1 MLTPLDIRDKTFNVK
16 MRGYDQDQVNDFLD
30 QIIADYEAVLK
41 EKDSMAEEL
50 KTTKEQVKHYEGM
63 KDAMNQSIIVAQEAA
78 DRVRSAAEAEAAE
91 VRQQAQDDAESVL
104 NDAHAKS
111 EDVLTQA
118 DDRSRQ
124 LALQTED
131 LRQNAKQ
138 FRDHLVL
145 LLQAELETVKGAEW
159 SAAVD
164 HEPFEPV
171 QTDEDAA
178 DDAEKTADVAKDLDT
193 DGVDSV
199 NSGAEDAPAENAEDA
214 TEADDAAST
223 GADTK
228 DEDYTEIVFPDA
240 PISKD

>member
-1 MLTPLDIRDKTFNVK
+1 MLTPMDIRDKTFNVK

-30 QIIADYEAVLK
+30 QIIADFDTAVK
-41 EKDSMAEEL
+41 EKEAMAAEL
-50 KTTKEQVKHYEGM
+50 KAAKDQVKHYEGM

-78 DRVRSAAEAEAAE
+78 DRVRTAAEAEATE
-91 VRQQAQDDAESVL
+91 VRQQAQDDAEALLNEAQSKSDSVL
-104 NDAHAKS
+104 T
-111 EDVLTQA
+111 EA
-118 DDRSRQ
+118 DERSRQ

-171 QTDEDAA
+171 QIEDSTT
-178 DDAEKTADVAKDLDT
+178 EEAKSLDN

-199 NSGAEDAPAENAEDA
+199 DSDSEAPVDAPASAA
-214 TEADDAAST
+214 TETASE
-223 GADTK
+223 
-228 DEDYTEIVFPDA
+228 DEYTEIVFPDD
-240 PISKD
+240 PIAKD

>member
-1 MLTPLDIRDKTFNVK
+1 MLTPMDIRDKTFNVK

-30 QIIADYEAVLK
+30 QIIADYEVVLK
-41 EKDSMAEEL
+41 QQEETAAEL
-50 KTTKEQVKHYEGM
+50 KTVKEAVSRYEGM

-78 DRVRSAAEAEAAE
+78 DRVRAAAEAEAAE
-91 VRQQAQDDAESVL
+91 VRQKAQDDAEATL
-104 NDAHAKS
+104 NEAHSKS
-111 EDVLTQA
+111 DDVLTQA
-118 DDRSRQ
+118 DDQSRR

-171 QTDEDAA
+171 QIAA
-178 DDAEKTADVAKDLDT
+178 DAPENTEEAAKPLDT
-193 DGVDSV
+193 DAVDSV
-199 NSGAEDAPAENAEDA
+199 NSEAEGTDA
-214 TEADDAAST
+214 TDVADAKT
-223 GADTK
+223 GD
-228 DEDYTEIVFPDA
+228 DSYTEVVFPDG
-240 PISKD
+240 PIVKE

>member
-1 MLTPLDIRDKTFNVK
+1 MLTPMDIRDKTFNVK

-30 QIIADYEAVLK
+30 QIIADYESVLK
-41 EKDSMAEEL
+41 QKDEMATEL
-50 KTTKEQVKHYEGM
+50 KAAKDQVAHYEGM

-91 VRQQAQDDAESVL
+91 VRQQAQDDAEGLL

-111 EDVLTQA
+111 EDVMTQA

-164 HEPFEPV
+164 HEPFQPV
-171 QTDEDAA
+171 QTADSDADAENADEDA
-178 DDAEKTADVAKDLDT
+178 KTLDT

-199 NSGAEDAPAENAEDA
+199 NSGAEGV
-214 TEADDAAST
+214 ADD
-223 GADTK
+223 DTTSPAT
-228 DEDYTEIVFPDA
+228 DANDDYTEIVFPDD
-240 PISKD
+240 PIAKD